1 MSIKIKAQ
9 EQSSS
14 VFKSGTQRFQTI
26 IEEALPGPGQ
36 YELGPGQYE
45 LTHSRQKHAKSQT
58 VFPQYQIANLKATV
72 PSIPVDNLGFK

>member
-26 IEEALPGPGQ
+26 IEEALP
-36 YELGPGQYE
+36 GPGQYE